1 MGRYDVKQ
9 SKGKGE
15 ASQVSVASGCKL
27 FTCKSTCS
35 LTCKITTSG
44 RPAMA
49 TNVVK

>member
-1 MGRYDVKQ
+1 MEQYTVGKSVPSWGGADV
-9 SKGKGE
+9 
-15 ASQVSVASGCKL
+15 QVIT
-27 FTCKSTCS
+27 FTCS